1 MAGGE
6 SQRNESEQQWRE
18 QLGTNYEMMHDDALE
33 DLFNELMW
41 QARLYQDPATK
52 EWKVAKR
59 AVIDYDMVALRLII
73 SHVNRASFITPFQ
86 YKILKIKL
94 RYVLKCIRIRMNPRD
109 YNLGINNTLK
119 AIEIY
124 VSFLLADAVDGRK
137 AKLLKTVP
145 RITRL
150 EVEGPEKQGKAR

>member
-1 MAGGE
+1 M
-6 SQRNESEQQWRE
+6 
-18 QLGTNYEMMHDDALE
+18 
-33 DLFNELMW
+33 
-41 QARLYQDPATK
+41 
-52 EWKVAKR
+52 AKR

-150 EVEGPEKQGKAR
+150 EVEGQEKQGKAR